1 MMAGLS
7 ARVLTTLT
15 VLVALGFIAG
25 AFLLL
30 SPDARDDPGDS
41 GNDGDQTPAAVE
53 STVPPTTPDVS
64 AADARAECQNLL
76 ARQAQV
82 TLTAD
87 QTMAQWRLHI
97 DAMNQLVAGVIDLD
111 QATAFW
117 HASQHAAKRRIE
129 AFERA
134 DAALQDATAECVPP
148 ADKTCRTAARKWS
161 HVLEAARP
169 AAETWMHHI
178 HDMDALMAGEVTPE
192 QAVAAW
198 VDKWREGQHQ
208 LRVYDRRM
216 ERAQG
221 LSC

>member
-1 MMAGLS
+1 MAGLS
-7 ARVLTTLT
+7 ARVVTTLT

-30 SPDARDDPGDS
+30 SPNARDDDPEDS
-41 GNDGDQTPAAVE
+41 SNDGDQTPAAVE
-53 STVPPTTPDVS
+53 STVTATTPDVT

-82 TLTAD
+82 TVTAD

-97 DAMNQLVAGVIDLD
+97 DAMNQLVAGAIDLE

-117 HASQHAAKRRIE
+117 KSSEDAAKRRIA

-134 DAALQDATAECVPP
+134 DAALRSDAGECVPP
-148 ADKTCRTAARKWS
+148 ADKTCRTATKEWS
-161 HVLEAARP
+161 HVLAAARP

-192 QAVAAW
+192 QALAAW
-198 VDKWREGQHQ
+198 VDKWREGQQ
-208 LRVYDRRM
+208 QIRVYDRRM
-216 ERAQG
+216 DQAQG

>member
-1 MMAGLS
+1 MGGLS

-30 SPDARDDPGDS
+30 SPDSGDDDS
-41 GNDGDQTPAAVE
+41 GNDGDQTPAAVQ
-53 STVPPTTPDVS
+53 SSVTPTTPDTS
-64 AADARAECQNLL
+64 GADARAECQNLL
-76 ARQAQV
+76 TRQAQV
-82 TLTAD
+82 TVTAD

-117 HASQHAAKRRIE
+117 QSSEDAAKRRIA

-134 DAALQDATAECVPP
+134 DAALRSDTVRCVPP
-148 ADKTCRTAARKWS
+148 ADKTCRTATRKWS
-161 HVLEAARP
+161 HVLAAARP
-169 AAETWMHHI
+169 AADTWMHHI

-192 QAVAAW
+192 QALAAW
-198 VDKWREGQHQ
+198 VDKWRDGQRQ
-208 LRVYDRRM
+208 ITVYDRRM
-216 ERAQG
+216 DRAQG